1 MITHLKGIIA
11 DKDTNGVV
19 VDVNGVG
26 YFVDVAERTV
36 TRLPAIGEEVTFY
49 TYYNQNRENEIKLY
63 GFTSK
68 DALKIFKLAITVNR
82 VGPSLA
88 QNIVTILT
96 PSQFQQAVLKEDISV
111 LMRVPRLGRELAK
124 LIILKLKKNIAKVKL
139 DEKVELVG
147 TGATHHAVL
156 NVLINLQASEIEA
169 EQALKKAIESIGE
182 DADRDALVREALRY
196 IRK

>member
-147 TGATHHAVL
+147 TGATHHAVI

>member
-1 MITHLKGIIA
+1 MIAHLKGIIV

-111 LMRVPRLGRELAK
+111 LMRVPRLGRETAK

-147 TGATHHAVL
+147 TGATHYAVL

-169 EQALKKAIESIGE
+169 EQALKKAIESVGE